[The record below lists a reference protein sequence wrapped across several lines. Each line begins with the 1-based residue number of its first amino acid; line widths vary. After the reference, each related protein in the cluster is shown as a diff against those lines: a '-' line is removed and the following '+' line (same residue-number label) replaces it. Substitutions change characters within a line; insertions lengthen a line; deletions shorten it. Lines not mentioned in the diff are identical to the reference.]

1 MRNDLTLFGRRDRVE
16 ISPFSIQSTIDK
28 VAEGPAI
35 CDRSEGG
42 VDSSRTDSMDSGG
55 MLSDE
60 VGMLGG
66 EVTSSMPK
74 KHVVSS
80 ISVIFGT

>member
-1 MRNDLTLFGRRDRVE
+1 
-16 ISPFSIQSTIDK
+16 
-28 VAEGPAI
+28 
-35 CDRSEGG
+35 
-42 VDSSRTDSMDSGG
+42 MDSGG